1 MTNRDYIN
9 AARFA
14 YKYGEPFVTDKEF
27 DKLVLELGE
36 HKNWEDVEFE
46 EVRETLLEVGWD
58 VNIYLST
65 LKSGQKEED
74 MKLQRLFPVKT
85 SMEMLTDEHVF
96 KNKYLSQFED
106 IDLEDA
112 LLMMYKIDGWG
123 ISVYYEPGNP
133 VPIFAKTRG
142 RNEAQ
147 YTVITKLMQLVAPKV
162 YVDKLTEVTGELA
175 LKKESLEGL
184 RNKYPDKNFINVRN
198 SISSFVYKTVNIE
211 EDFRC
216 LTFFA
221 FNKEEELSTSVET
234 KIEDI
239 KWLECNG
246 FNTPPYMVISKD
258 QYEQAFKIM
267 EENYRE
273 SFSHLYEADGVVVQN
288 NYKDIAKKMKS
299 VTSLGIPNLVALK
312 YGEWS
317 QEELI
322 GVVKEVIFPSG
333 KVRNGCVIVIYPLK
347 NKLGN
352 TIRRVNGYNLATVL
366 RYKIDKGSYIKIGCH
381 SQQNIVILGI
391 PTKQEIERM
400 RRE

>member
-27 DKLVLELGE
+27 DKLVLESDE
-36 HKNWEDVEFE
+36 YKNWEDVKFE
-46 EVRETLLEVGWD
+46 EVRETLLEIGWD

-65 LKSGQKEED
+65 LKIEQKEED

-85 SMEMLTDEHVF
+85 SMEMLTDEYVF
-96 KNKYLSQFED
+96 KNKYISQFED

-239 KWLECNG
+239 KWLEDSG
-246 FNTPPYMVISKD
+246 FNTPPYMVISKN

-273 SFSHLYEADGVVVQN
+273 SFSHLYEADGAVVQN

>member
-27 DKLVLELGE
+27 DKLVLESGE
-36 HKNWEDVEFE
+36 YQNWEDVEFE
-46 EVRETLLEVGWD
+46 EVRETLLEIGWD
-58 VNIYLST
+58 INIYLST
-65 LKSGQKEED
+65 LKSEQKEED
-74 MKLQRLFPVKT
+74 KKLQRLFPVKT
-85 SMEMLTDEHVF
+85 SMEMLTDEYVF
-96 KNKYLSQFED
+96 KSKYLSQFEG
-106 IDLEDA
+106 ICLEDA

-133 VPIFAKTRG
+133 IPIFAKTRG

-147 YTVITKLMQLVAPKV
+147 YTVITKLMQMVAPKV

-239 KWLECNG
+239 KWLENNG
-246 FNTPPYMVISKD
+246 FNTPPYMVISKE

-267 EENYRE
+267 EDNYRE

-381 SQQNIVILGI
+381 SQQNIVILGV

-400 RRE
+400 GRE

>member
-27 DKLVLELGE
+27 DKLVLESDE
-36 HKNWEDVEFE
+36 HKNWEDVKFE
-46 EVRETLLEVGWD
+46 EVRETLLEIGWD

-65 LKSGQKEED
+65 LKSEQKEED

-85 SMEMLTDEHVF
+85 SMEMLTDEYVF
-96 KNKYLSQFED
+96 KSKYLSQFED
-106 IDLEDA
+106 IDLEVA

-123 ISVYYEPGNP
+123 ISVYYEPGNS

-239 KWLECNG
+239 KWLEDNG
-246 FNTPPYMVISKD
+246 FNTPPYMVLSKD

-273 SFSHLYEADGVVVQN
+273 SFSNLYEADGVVVQN

-366 RYKIDKGSYIKIGCH
+366 RYKIDKGSFIKIGCH

-400 RRE
+400 GRE